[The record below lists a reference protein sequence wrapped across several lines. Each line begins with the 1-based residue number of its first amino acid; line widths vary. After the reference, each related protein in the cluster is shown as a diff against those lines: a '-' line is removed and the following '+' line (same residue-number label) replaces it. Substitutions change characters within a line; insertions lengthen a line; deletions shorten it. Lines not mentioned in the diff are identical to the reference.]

1 VQIEE
6 LFHRAAECEPAR
18 RTGLL
23 DEACSDDPEL
33 RREVEALLLG
43 EEHAGDHLHAA
54 VRGVLNDFGFPL
66 KGEIVSH
73 YRILDGVDSGGM
85 GLVYRAED
93 IKLGRRVAL
102 KFLPQDS
109 AKDPGAL
116 GRFEREARAASAL
129 EHPNICP
136 IYEFGEHEGQPF
148 LVMQLLEGQT
158 LRELLSAA
166 GAEKAPLELN
176 RLLELALQILDGL
189 DAAHHQGIIHRDI
202 KPANI
207 FVTSHGQAK
216 ILDFGLAK
224 LARTTRLTEEDVEP
238 GPQGDGGLKE
248 TPRENASLATPDPFL
263 SRTGVAMGT
272 AGYMSP
278 EQVRGE
284 KLDARTDLFSFGAV
298 LYEMA
303 TGKRAFTGDTG
314 PVLQEA
320 ILEQVPIPVRKVN
333 PELPAKLEEIIHKAL
348 EKDRETRYQSALGMR
363 TDLQSLKLELEPR
376 ETLPRWVVVS
386 GGVALLLIASTIFW
400 FNQHK
405 MLSPRAPLNLKL
417 RQLTINSE
425 ENRVISGAISP
436 DGKYLVYSDMKGIHI
451 RVIETGETHA
461 VPQPEGLKNIN
472 VRWEI
477 VPKWF
482 PDSTRFLANAHPPGQ
497 EASNWSSAGTS
508 VWIFSRMGGSPSK
521 LRDNAYAYSVSPDGS
536 LISFGANKGGVGDR
550 EIWLMGPTGEQARKI
565 YETDGEDSFIGGLI
579 WSPDGQR
586 AIYDRTEGS
595 NIGPTETDT
604 VLSVD
609 LKGGPPTIL
618 LSPSETK
625 NMSDYAWLPDGRF
638 IYSLIEPQ
646 IVGNTCN
653 YRAMRLD
660 ARTGRPL
667 EKPQQLTNWTRF
679 CAGGGTSATADGK
692 RLAFLE
698 WSGHGTEYM
707 ADLEAGGT
715 RLINSRHFTLD
726 EGDDFIADWTADSK
740 TVILGLDRGDHYEIQ
755 RQLLSA
761 DTPEPA
767 MSGAGSIE
775 DANVSPD
782 GKWVIVKVRSVS
794 GGLSTPVQLMRVP
807 ITGGSPEL
815 IFQISEGSSIH
826 CARQPT
832 TFCAVAERSKD
843 RKQMIVTAFDPIKG
857 RGPELARFDVDA
869 TFDQTANKFSW
880 DISPDGTRLA
890 AARGM
895 DGYLQ
900 IRSLRSGTTQVIRLK
915 GLNDIEIAA
924 WAADGKGFLISNRS
938 GEASVLI
945 YVDLQGNAK
954 ALWKCNFRACMGRQS
969 PDGRHLAFRDVIR
982 NANMWMM
989 ENF

>member
-1 VQIEE
+1 
-6 LFHRAAECEPAR
+6 
-18 RTGLL
+18 
-23 DEACSDDPEL
+23 
-33 RREVEALLLG
+33 
-43 EEHAGDHLHAA
+43 
-54 VRGVLNDFGFPL
+54 VRGVLDDVGFPL
-66 KGEIVSH
+66 RGKTVSH
-73 YRILDGVDSGGM
+73 YRILDGVDGGGM

-102 KFLPQDS
+102 KFLPEDL
-109 AKDPGAL
+109 AKDPEAI

-158 LRELLSAA
+158 LRELLSPA

-176 RLLELALQILDGL
+176 RLLELAVQILDGL

-207 FVTSHGQAK
+207 FITSQGQAK

-224 LARTTRLTEEDVEP
+224 LARTARLTEEHVEP
-238 GPQGDGGLKE
+238 DPQGHDGAKE
-248 TPRENASLATPDPFL
+248 KPRESVSLATPDPFL

-284 KLDARTDLFSFGAV
+284 KLDARTDLFSFGSV

-303 TGKRAFTGDTG
+303 TGTRAFTGDTG
-314 PVLQEA
+314 PMLQEA
-320 ILEQVPIPVRKVN
+320 ILKQVPISVRKVN
-333 PELPAKLEEIIHKAL
+333 PELPARLEEIIRKAL
-348 EKDRETRYQSALGMR
+348 QKGRETRYQSASEMR
-363 TDLQSLKLELEPR
+363 TDLQSLKRELEPKQ
-376 ETLPRWVVVS
+376 TLPRWAVAS
-386 GGVALLLIASTIFW
+386 GGVALLLIATTIFW
-400 FNQHK
+400 FNQ
-405 MLSPRAPLNLKL
+405 LNTPSPRTPLDLKL

-436 DGKYLVYSDMKGIHI
+436 DGKYLAYSDIKGIHVK
-451 RVIETGETHA
+451 VIETGETHT
-461 VPQPEGLKNIN
+461 VSQPEGLKNIKMD
-472 VRWEI
+472 WEI
-477 VPKWF
+477 LPKWF
-482 PDSTRFLANAHPPGQ
+482 PDNARFLANAHPPGQ
-497 EASNWSSAGTS
+497 DSSTWTSSGTS
-508 VWIFSRMGGSPSK
+508 VWIFSLLGGSPSK

-536 LISFGANKGGVGDR
+536 LISFGTNKGRISDR

-565 YETDGEDSFIGGLI
+565 YETDGEDSAIGGLI

-595 NIGPTETDT
+595 ILGPTETDT
-604 VLSVD
+604 LLSVD
-609 LKGGPPTIL
+609 LKGGPPTVV

-625 NMSDYAWLPDGRF
+625 NMEDYAWLPDGRL
-638 IYSLIEPQ
+638 IYSVFEPQ
-646 IVGNTCN
+646 PVGETCN
-653 YRAMRLD
+653 YWAVRLD
-660 ARTGRPL
+660 LRTGGLL
-667 EKPQQLTNWTRF
+667 EKPKRLTNWTRF
-679 CAGGGTSATADGK
+679 CASRASATADGK
-692 RLAFLE
+692 RLAFLD
-698 WSGHGTEYM
+698 WSGHGTGYV
-707 ADLEAGGT
+707 ADLDAGGK
-715 RLINSRHFTLD
+715 RLINSKHFTLD
-726 EGDDFIADWTADSK
+726 AGNDVIADWTADSK
-740 TVILGLDRGDHYEIQ
+740 TVIIVLERGDHYEIQ

-761 DTPEPA
+761 DMPEPV

-775 DANVSPD
+775 YANLSPD
-782 GKWVIVKVRSVS
+782 GKWVIVQVRSVS
-794 GGLSTPVQLMRVP
+794 GGLSTPVQLMRAP
-807 ITGGSPEL
+807 IMGGSPEL
-815 IFQISEGSSIH
+815 IFQMSEGSSIH

-832 TFCAVAERSKD
+832 SFCAVAERSKD
-843 RKQMIVTAFDPIKG
+843 REEMIVTAFDPIKG

-869 TFDQTANKFSW
+869 TFDQTANNFSW

-915 GLNDIEIAA
+915 GLNDIRTLT
-924 WAADGKGFLISNRS
+924 WAADGKGFLVSNGS
-938 GEASVLI
+938 EDGSVLSH
-945 YVDLQGNAK
+945 VDLQGNAN
-954 ALWKCNFRACMGRQS
+954 ALWRCSWISCFVRQS
-969 PDGRHLAFRDVIR
+969 PDGRHLAFTDVRR
-982 NANMWMM
+982 NSNMWMV

>member
-1 VQIEE
+1 
-6 LFHRAAECEPAR
+6 
-18 RTGLL
+18 LL
-23 DEACSDDPEL
+23 DEACSNDLEL
-33 RREVEALLLG
+33 RREVEALISG
-43 EEHAGDHLHAA
+43 QRSASNSVKAA
-54 VRGVLNDFGFPL
+54 VRGGLDDFGFPL
-66 KGEIVSH
+66 TGQTVSH
-73 YRILDGVDSGGM
+73 YRILDGVDGGGM

-102 KFLPQDS
+102 KFLPEDS

-158 LRELLSAA
+158 LQELLLAA
-166 GAEKAPLELN
+166 GAEKAALELN

-207 FVTSHGQAK
+207 FVTNQGQVK

-224 LARTTRLTEEDVEP
+224 LARTGRLTEPELESDP
-238 GPQGDGGLKE
+238 RGNGGAGR
-248 TPRENASLATPDPFL
+248 TSREGAALATPDPFL
-263 SRTGVAMGT
+263 SQTGVAMGT

-284 KLDARTDLFSFGAV
+284 KLDARTDLFSFGSV

-320 ILEQVPIPVRKVN
+320 ILKQVPIPVRKVN
-333 PELPAKLEEIIHKAL
+333 PELPARVEEIIHRAL
-348 EKDRETRYQSALGMR
+348 EKDRETRYQSASEIR
-363 TDLQSLKLELEPR
+363 TDLQAVKQDMESRIAPR
-376 ETLPRWVVVS
+376 RWALVS
-386 GGVALLLIASTIFW
+386 GSVAILLIAGAMFW
-400 FNQHK
+400 TARRQ
-405 MLSPRAPLNLKL
+405 PLQPQTPLVQKL

-436 DGKYLVYSDMKGIHI
+436 DGKYLAYSDLKGMHI
-451 RVIETGETHA
+451 KVIETGETHA
-461 VPQPEGLKNIN
+461 VPQPEELKNIN
-472 VRWEI
+472 VDWEI
-477 VPKWF
+477 VITWF
-482 PDSTRFLANAHPPGQ
+482 PDNTRFLANAHPPGQ
-497 EASNWSSAGTS
+497 TGETWSSSGTS
-508 VWIFSRMGGSPSK
+508 IWIFSRLGGSPKK
-521 LRDNAYAYSVSPDGS
+521 LRDTAYAYSVSPDGS
-536 LISFGANKGGVGDR
+536 LISFGTNKGRIGDR

-565 YETDGEDSFIGGLI
+565 YEADGEDSLIGGLN

-586 AIYDRTEGS
+586 ATYVRTEGS
-595 NIGPTETDT
+595 NVPTEINTF
-604 VLSVD
+604 LSVD
-609 LKGGPPTIL
+609 LKGGPPTTL
-618 LSPSETK
+618 PLPSEGKITGD
-625 NMSDYAWLPDGRF
+625 SAWLPDGRL
-638 IYSLIEPQ
+638 IYSVIEPQ
-646 IVGNTCN
+646 PVGRTCN
-653 YRAMRLD
+653 YWEVRLD
-660 ARTGRPL
+660 TRTGRPL
-667 EKPQQLTNWTRF
+667 EKPKQLTNWTRF
-679 CAGGGTSATADGK
+679 CPGGTSATVDGK
-692 RLAFLE
+692 RLAFVDVS
-698 WSGHGTEYM
+698 SGHGTGYM

-715 RLINSRHFTLD
+715 RLVNSRHFTLD
-726 EGDDFIADWTADSK
+726 EGNDFIADWTADSK
-740 TVILGLDRGDHYEIQ
+740 TVIIGMDRGDHYEIQ

-761 DTPEPA
+761 DTPELV
-767 MSGAGSIE
+767 MSGTGSIE
-775 DANVSPD
+775 DADVSPD
-782 GKWVIVKVRSVS
+782 GKWVIVQVRSVS

-857 RGPELARFDVDA
+857 RGSELARFDVDPN
-869 TFDQTANKFSW
+869 FDQTVNNFSW
-880 DISPDGTRLA
+880 DISPDGMRLA

-900 IRSLRSGTTQVIRLK
+900 IRSVRSGTTHVIRLK
-915 GLNDIEIAA
+915 GLNDIEIEG
-924 WAADGKGFLISNRS
+924 WAADGRGFLVSNGS
-938 GEASVLI
+938 GGRSVLLH
-945 YVDLQGNAK
+945 VDLQGNAK
-954 ALWKCNFRACMGRQS
+954 SLWKCNWSTCYGRQS
-969 PDGRHLAFRDVIR
+969 PDGRHLSFLDVSQS
-982 NANMWMM
+982 ANVWMM

>member
-6 LFHRAAECEPAR
+6 LFHRAAECEPEH

-33 RREVEALLLG
+33 RREVEALLIG
-43 EEHAGDHLHAA
+43 EEHAGNHLHAV
-54 VRGVLNDFGFPL
+54 VRGVLDDVGFPL
-66 KGEIVSH
+66 RGKTVSH
-73 YRILDGVDSGGM
+73 YRILDGVDGGGM

-102 KFLPQDS
+102 KFLPEDL
-109 AKDPGAL
+109 AKDPEAI

-158 LRELLSAA
+158 LRELLSPA

-176 RLLELALQILDGL
+176 RLLDLALQILDGL

-207 FVTSHGQAK
+207 FITSQGQAK

-224 LARTTRLTEEDVEP
+224 LARTARLTEEHVEP
-238 GPQGDGGLKE
+238 GPQGDDGAKE
-248 TPRENASLATPDPFL
+248 TPRESVSLATPDPFV

-284 KLDARTDLFSFGAV
+284 KLDARTDLFTFGSV

-314 PVLQEA
+314 PVLKEA
-320 ILEQVPIPVRKVN
+320 ILEQVPIPVRKMN

-348 EKDRETRYQSALGMR
+348 EKDRETRYQSALEMR
-363 TDLQSLKLELEPR
+363 TDLESLKRETEPR
-376 ETLPRWVVVS
+376 QTLPWRALVS
-386 GGVALLLIASTIFW
+386 GSAAILLIAGTMFW
-400 FNQHK
+400 IARRQQ
-405 MLSPRAPLNLKL
+405 LQPQLPPRQKL
-417 RQLTINSE
+417 RQLTTNSE
-425 ENRVISGAISP
+425 ENRVVSGAISL
-436 DGKYLVYSDMKGIHI
+436 DGKYLAYSDLRGIHI
-451 RVIETGETHA
+451 KVIETGETHT
-461 VPQPEGLKNIN
+461 VPQPEGLKNID
-472 VRWEI
+472 VDWEI

-482 PDSTRFLANAHPPGQ
+482 PDNTRFLANAHPPGQ
-497 EASNWSSAGTS
+497 GESNWTSSGTS
-508 VWIFSRMGGSPSK
+508 VWLFSLLGGSPSK

-536 LISFGANKGGVGDR
+536 LISFGTNKGRIGDR

-565 YETDGEDSFIGGLI
+565 YETDGEDSAIGGLI

-586 AIYDRTEGS
+586 AIYDRTEGL
-595 NIGPTETDT
+595 ILGPTESDT
-604 VLSVD
+604 LLSVD
-609 LKGGPPTIL
+609 LKGGPPTVV

-625 NMSDYAWLPDGRF
+625 NMRDFAWLPDGRL
-638 IYSLIEPQ
+638 IYSVDEPLP
-646 IVGNTCN
+646 VGSTCN
-653 YRAMRLD
+653 YKALRLD
-660 ARTGRPL
+660 PGTGRPL
-667 EKPQQLTNWTRF
+667 EKPKQLTNWTRF
-679 CAGGGTSATADGK
+679 CAGFASATADGK

-698 WSGHGTEYM
+698 WSLHGTSYV

-715 RLINSRHFTLD
+715 RLIHSRHFTLD
-726 EGDDFIADWTADSK
+726 EGNDFIASWTADSK
-740 TVILGLDRGDHYEIQ
+740 TVIVGVNRGDHYEIQ

-761 DTPEPA
+761 DTPEPVV
-767 MSGAGSIE
+767 SGAGGIE
-775 DANVSPD
+775 DANLSPD
-782 GKWVIVKVRSVS
+782 GKWVIVQVRSVAAE
-794 GGLSTPVQLMRVP
+794 LSTPVQLMRVP

-815 IFQISEGSSIH
+815 IFQIDEGTSNL
-826 CARQPT
+826 CATQPGAL
-832 TFCAVAERSKD
+832 CALAERSKD
-843 RKQMIVTAFDPIKG
+843 RKQMIITAFDPIKG
-857 RGPELARFDVDA
+857 RGPELARFDVDPS
-869 TFDQTANKFSW
+869 FDQTFSW

-900 IRSLRSGTTQVIRLK
+900 IRSVGNGTTQVIRVK
-915 GLNDIEIAA
+915 GFNNIRTLT
-924 WAADGKGFLISNRS
+924 WAADGKGFLVSS
-938 GEASVLI
+938 GSGGGSVLSH
-945 YVDLQGNAK
+945 VDLQGNPK
-954 ALWKCNFRACMGRQS
+954 ALWKCSWNSCYGHQS
-969 PDGRHLAFRDVIR
+969 PDGRHLNFWDARQ
-982 NANMWMM
+982 NSNMWIM